1 MTRGGKRLGAGRPA
15 KPKNEQAKRY
25 TFRLY
30 EWEVEDVKNFIKE
43 LRNKKAPT
51 KRQEL

>member
-25 TFRLY
+25 TLGFMNGKLKML
-30 EWEVEDVKNFIKE
+30 E
-43 LRNKKAPT
+43 T
-51 KRQEL
+51 S